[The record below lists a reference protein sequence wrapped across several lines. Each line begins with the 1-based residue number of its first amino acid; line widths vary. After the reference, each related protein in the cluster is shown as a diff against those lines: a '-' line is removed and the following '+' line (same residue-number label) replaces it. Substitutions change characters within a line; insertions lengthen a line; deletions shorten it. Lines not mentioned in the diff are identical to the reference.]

1 MTFDEG
7 RYYITFSYDNPWK
20 SKFMALENTGFF
32 LLHCGHPEVR

>member
-20 SKFMALENTGFF
+20 SKFMALENMGFF
-32 LLHCGHPEVR
+32 SYVVATLK